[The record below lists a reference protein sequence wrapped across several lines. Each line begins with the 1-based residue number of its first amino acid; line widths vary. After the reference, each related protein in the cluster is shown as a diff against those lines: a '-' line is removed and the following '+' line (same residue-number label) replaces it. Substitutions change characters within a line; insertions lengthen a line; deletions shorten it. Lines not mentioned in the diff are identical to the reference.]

1 MICSRQYRA
10 GLTQTSQILGSLF
23 GCFGGFFG
31 DIYGRRISVILFA
44 FMLAFTLLTSQF
56 LMMDFLK
63 IDLEIK
69 YIIFTISQFFIGLL
83 VNCVYCTAYVLL
95 MEISMNN

>member
-63 IDLEIK
+63 IDLEIEE
-69 YIIFTISQFFIGLL
+69 TQTT
-83 VNCVYCTAYVLL
+83 VNQLKTL
-95 MEISMNN
+95 